1 MTRALGL
8 GLILLLALA
17 SACGYS
23 TGLTLPDDYRTVGV
37 EVFGNDTR
45 VPDLEARMQEQLT
58 ASVRSR
64 VDAPLVEP
72 ERADLIIRGTL
83 LNYDRRSGIRS
94 PENQLLE
101 TGVRIAIE
109 AELVRR
115 PAATLDT
122 QSGKKPKDVVLR
134 SVRFNDESGFR
145 LDQDPLNLGELAASN
160 RVLRRL
166 SDRIVM
172 ELMIPVVY
180 ERPEPKRD

>member
-1 MTRALGL
+1 MTRALAPVL
-8 GLILLLALA
+8 VVLLALA
-17 SACGYS
+17 GACGYT
-23 TGLTLPDDYRTVGV
+23 TGLTLPENYQTIGV

-45 VPDLEARMQEQLT
+45 EPDLEARLQEQLT

-64 VDAPLVEP
+64 LDAPLVEP

-83 LNYDRRSGIRS
+83 LTFDRRSGIRS
-94 PENQLLE
+94 PDNELLE

-109 AELVRR
+109 AELVR
-115 PAATLDT
+115 PLPGTPPP
-122 QSGKKPKDVVLR
+122 QPGKKSKDVVLR

-145 LDQDPLNLGELAASN
+145 LDEDDFGQGELAASN

-172 ELMIPVVY
+172 ELLIPVVY
-180 ERPEPKRD
+180 ERQKPERD